1 MNPSVLADYVAER
14 QLAAEL
20 GVHPYTLR
28 KWRRLGGG
36 PPPTKIGKAVL
47 YRRSSVAR
55 WLEQRETASIT
66 SGAV

>member
-1 MNPSVLADYVAER
+1 MNLSVLADYVAER

-28 KWRRLGGG
+28 KWRRLGEG

-55 WLEQRETASIT
+55 WLEQRETASVT